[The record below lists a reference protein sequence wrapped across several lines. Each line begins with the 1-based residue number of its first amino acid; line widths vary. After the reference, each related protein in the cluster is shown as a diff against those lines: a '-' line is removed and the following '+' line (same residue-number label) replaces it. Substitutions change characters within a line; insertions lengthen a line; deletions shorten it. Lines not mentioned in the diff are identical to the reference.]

1 MRKKPPRTAVA
12 ILDSKF
18 LCLCGFFL
26 FTPLCYCS
34 PKTCMVIITSVH
46 MSVSPAAGGWPVR
59 ALWQLGQTL
68 GGRVMFKAS

>member
-26 FTPLCYCS
+26 FTPLCCCS

-59 ALWQLGQTL
+59 AVWQLGQTL